1 MPNGLKF
8 QRKHRFWGYKLKY
21 LYYCIARR
29 DVLQKKKSFG
39 EYNENKIIYLIKP
52 DYQDGVEGLLS
63 LIHKQVIYI
72 DYAKQKGY
80 IPYVDWKNYM
90 H

>member
-29 DVLQKKKSFG
+29 DVLQKKKRVL
-39 EYNENKIIYLIKP
+39 ENIMRIK
-52 DYQDGVEGLLS
+52 L
-63 LIHKQVIYI
+63 YI
-72 DYAKQKGY
+72 
-80 IPYVDWKNYM
+80 
-90 H
+90 